1 VLVVTGA
8 IVSTILERRSAHPIT
23 DILNWWSSRS
33 LARQFA
39 LLSSVLVLIGLGI
52 LGYWVSQKIEEGIKL
67 EIANRAELYM
77 ASFITPLVQTIG
89 LGDELSFESKE
100 KIATAL
106 SNDSISLSVKEVK
119 IWSLAGKILYG
130 SNKALTGK
138 LFPITPELVEAA
150 AGRTAID
157 FDEEAHSDH
166 EVAGV
171 TEVNRNLFEIYIPL
185 RDSKTR
191 KVFAIGEFYQDASI
205 VRNAIYRAQLESWLV
220 TGLVSLGLIAGLYQ
234 VVASGS
240 RLIERQS
247 HSLDERV
254 QQLTELL
261 RQNEQLR
268 ARVQHASQLSN
279 QDLEIH
285 LRRIGADLH
294 DGIGQLLTIVMLRI
308 DRVFGKNRG
317 TAELTAVKEM
327 LGEAMKEIRNLSVG
341 LALPEIEKLPLNEAI
356 QLIVARHER
365 ATSTKVTVNLI
376 DAPLEPSHPIKLCL
390 CRVVQEAL
398 NNSFKHADGV
408 GQNVTTRWNGST
420 VTLCISDRGPGFTV
434 LKPDPKRQALGLI
447 GLRNRLESLGGQL
460 SVKGDE
466 GKGTVLNASLFVNS

>member
-1 VLVVTGA
+1 MT
-8 IVSTILERRSAHPIT
+8 TIFEKRPAHPVIE
-23 DILNWWSSRS
+23 ILSWWSSRS

-67 EIANRAELYM
+67 EISNRAELYM

-89 LGDELSFESKE
+89 VGDELSTESKE
-100 KIATAL
+100 KIAAAL

-119 IWSLAGKILYG
+119 IWSLEGKILYG
-130 SNKALTGK
+130 TDKSLAGK
-138 LFPITPELVEAA
+138 FFPITPELVEAA

-157 FDEEAHSDH
+157 FDEEAHADH
-166 EVAGV
+166 EMPGV
-171 TEVNRNLFEIYIPL
+171 TAGNRNLFEIYIPL
-185 RDSKTR
+185 RDVKTR

-234 VVASGS
+234 VVAGGS

-247 HSLDERV
+247 RSLDERV

-261 RQNEQLR
+261 GQNEQLR
-268 ARVQHASQLSN
+268 ARVQNASQLSN

-308 DRVFGKNRG
+308 DRVFGKKRG
-317 TAELTAVKEM
+317 SAELTAIKEM

-341 LALPEIEKLPLNEAI
+341 LALPEIQTLSLNEAI
-356 QLIVARHER
+356 QLIVTRHER
-365 ATSTKVTVNLI
+365 ATSTSVTLNLA
-376 DAPLEPSHPIKLCL
+376 DARLEPSHPIKLCL

-398 NNSFKHADGV
+398 NNSFKHADGI
-408 GQNVTTRWNGST
+408 GQNVSTKWNGST
-420 VTLCISDRGPGFTV
+420 VTLSISDRGPGITV
-434 LKPDPKRQALGLI
+434 SKPDPKRPSLGLI
-447 GLRNRLESLGGQL
+447 GLRNRLESLGGHL
-460 SVKGDE
+460 SVRGDE
-466 GKGTVLNASLFVNS
+466 GEGTVLTASLFVNS